1 MTPTDIAFQYGDRR
15 IFELLDSVA
24 KGHGIPISDQGE
36 KELIWTKLKRNLT
49 KTELNLNLNI

>member
-36 KELIWTKLKRNLT
+36 KELIWTKLKRNL
-49 KTELNLNLNI
+49 NLIV